1 MNVNVMLITE
11 RNLGSH
17 AELQG
22 NEGFLADAVINMG
35 MDHRNGKLVR
45 TMQIEKMR
53 HVRHAMEKQAVDVGP
68 HGMVVLGPLFD

>member
-1 MNVNVMLITE
+1 MSITLRFME

-17 AELQG
+17 AELKAMKG
-22 NEGFLADAVINMG
+22 SADAVINMG

-68 HGMVVLGPLFD
+68 NGLVVLGPLFD